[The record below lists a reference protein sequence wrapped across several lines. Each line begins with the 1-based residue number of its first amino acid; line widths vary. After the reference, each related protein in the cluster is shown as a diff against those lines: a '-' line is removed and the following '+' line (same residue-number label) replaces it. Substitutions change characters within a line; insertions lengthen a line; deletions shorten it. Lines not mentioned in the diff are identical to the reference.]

1 MQHTFRI
8 LAFTL
13 LLSCLA
19 QYRAAAQ
26 LKRFSIGPYVET
38 GAPTG
43 DFHDTHDVGW
53 GAGINADIKLV
64 AGFGVTGSIGY
75 MQFNGKDYTFITP
88 GNGPVNSSYPNVSA
102 IPIRVGIKYHFFP
115 LLYAKVE
122 GGVANFT
129 NDKYRDGAAGI
140 FAPGIGVRI
149 LMIDAEVK
157 YELWSRDGSSGFWG
171 LKAGINF

>member
-1 MQHTFRI
+1 MQQTFRI
-8 LAFTL
+8 LTVTL

-19 QYRAAAQ
+19 LGASAQ

-43 DFHDTHDVGW
+43 DFHDTHEVGW
-53 GAGINADIKLV
+53 GAGLNADIKLI
-64 AGFGVTGSIGY
+64 AGLGVTGSVGY
-75 MQFNGKDYTFITP
+75 MHFNGKTYMQTD
-88 GNGPVNSSYPNVSA
+88 PVNGTNSYSYPNVSA
-102 IPIRVGIKYHFFP
+102 IPIRVGVKYHFFP

-129 NDKYRDGAAGI
+129 NSKYRDGAAGI
-140 FAPGIGVRI
+140 FAPGIGIRI